1 MSVCCSLPTSIFQQ
15 LGPFCPVSDSI
26 ISGKGCVVCLALNC
40 SSSSVKMPLPPLGQS
55 GPKIHMAT
63 VIQASLLEDE
73 ARGEDELV
81 AL

>member
-1 MSVCCSLPTSIFQQ
+1 
-15 LGPFCPVSDSI
+15 
-26 ISGKGCVVCLALNC
+26 
-40 SSSSVKMPLPPLGQS
+40 MPLPPLGQS

-73 ARGEDELV
+73 ARGEEELV